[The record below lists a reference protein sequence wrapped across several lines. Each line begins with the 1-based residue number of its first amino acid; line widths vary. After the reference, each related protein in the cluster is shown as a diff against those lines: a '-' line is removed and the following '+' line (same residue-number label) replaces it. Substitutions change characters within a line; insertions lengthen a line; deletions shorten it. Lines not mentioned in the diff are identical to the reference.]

1 MRRAI
6 VLIVLAW
13 CWAWSGAAQAQ
24 SCDLT
29 GSSTTID
36 FGTINPLLP
45 ADTLNSGGLIKLNC
59 SGLSLFTR
67 VCISLGTGNT
77 SPSIAARAMGNG
89 SYRMN
94 YNLYTDP
101 GYSNIWGNATTS
113 APTSQLLT
121 GIGAGSVSATVYAK
135 LPGGQNTVTIV
146 NNADTQYMELR
157 HDHAGQGG
165 RADLSAHRAAPELP
179 AEFALLT
186 LQIPLT
192 VKALVQKN
200 CTISATNLVFPAQGL
215 LTAPVPG
222 SSQISVQCTNN
233 NAYSL
238 ALNGGTVGGNV
249 LARKMK
255 HSTAADTV
263 GYQLYQGSNYAI
275 VWGDATGGSP
285 MAGLGTGAAQS
296 YTVYGLVPPQATPR
310 PGSYSDTVTATITF

>member
-1 MRRAI
+1 M
-6 VLIVLAW
+6 
-13 CWAWSGAAQAQ
+13 
-24 SCDLT
+24 
-29 GSSTTID
+29 
-36 FGTINPLLP
+36 
-45 ADTLNSGGLIKLNC
+45 
-59 SGLSLFTR
+59 
-67 VCISLGTGNT
+67 
-77 SPSIAARAMGNG
+77 
-89 SYRMN
+89 
-94 YNLYTDP
+94 
-101 GYSNIWGNATTS
+101 
-113 APTSQLLT
+113 
-121 GIGAGSVSATVYAK
+121 
-135 LPGGQNTVTIV
+135 
-146 NNADTQYMELR
+146 
-157 HDHAGQGG
+157 
-165 RADLSAHRAAPELP
+165 
-179 AEFALLT
+179 
-186 LQIPLT
+186 T

-296 YTVYGLVPPQATPR
+296 YTVYGLVPPQEYAQAGQLQRYRHGHHHILSLRPDR
-310 PGSYSDTVTATITF
+310 PGRAPYSDSGSRRSENPCDPFIAR